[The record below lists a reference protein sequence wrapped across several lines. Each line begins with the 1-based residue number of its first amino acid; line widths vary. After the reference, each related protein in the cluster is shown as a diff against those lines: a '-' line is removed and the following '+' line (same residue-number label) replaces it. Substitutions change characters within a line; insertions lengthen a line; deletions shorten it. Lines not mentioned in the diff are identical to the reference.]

1 MSVLE
6 YILNLFLNKAYVRKM
21 LRNSNIPEDQA
32 DLALNRWTLAIC
44 EHELGHAIG
53 LKHYKGAKPSVMKEN
68 SGVPIQAVDV
78 QNVRKL
84 YHLGQ

>member
-1 MSVLE
+1 ME
-6 YILNLFLNKAYVRKM
+6 HILNLFLNKAYVRKM

-32 DLALNRWTLAIC
+32 DLAFSRLTLAIC

-68 SGVPIQAVDV
+68 PGVPIQPVDV

>member
-1 MSVLE
+1 
-6 YILNLFLNKAYVRKM
+6 M
-21 LRNSNIPEDQA
+21 LS
-32 DLALNRWTLAIC
+32 RWTLAIC

-68 SGVPIQAVDV
+68 SGVPIQPVDV